1 MKKISAAFG
10 SLPMT
15 WPIVCGFAVIIGIY
29 VGVINQIPILQDTSF
44 QDIAVTLEWW
54 VLFAV
59 LIVSNC
65 KSAREA
71 GLKCLVFFL
80 ISQPVIYLVEL
91 PAIGLDK
98 ALYYYTSN
106 LAARFAADPPRW
118 SNRVPCKAP
127 ECFGRSD
134 TGRRKYDS
142 CPDGSKLFSANAQSV
157 STAFAD
163 GGIMRGDRCRNGS
176 RNAKKTAD
184 AAFVGGDY
192 RFADG
197 RDRGMDGAERQ
208 NSLKLHCA
216 LNFWC
221 IARKRML

>member
-10 SLPMT
+10 GLPMT

-29 VGVINQIPILQDTSF
+29 VGVINQIPIMHDTSF
-44 QDIAVTLEWW
+44 QDVAVTLEWW

-98 ALYYYTSN
+98 ALYYYTSIWLPVSLLTLPGGAIAF
-106 LAARFAADPPRW
+106 LA
-118 SNRVPCKAP
+118 K
-127 ECFGRSD
+127 
-134 TGRRKYDS
+134 
-142 CPDGSKLFSANAQSV
+142 
-157 STAFAD
+157 
-163 GGIMRGDRCRNGS
+163 
-176 RNAKKTAD
+176 
-184 AAFVGGDY
+184 
-192 RFADG
+192 
-197 RDRGMDGAERQ
+197 RQ
-208 NSLKLHCA
+208 NALGAAILGVGNTIVALMGVSYVRQMLGSFPRHLLTVASCA
-216 LNFWC
+216 AI
-221 IARKRML
+221 IAVTVLGMQRKRQTRLLTAAITVLLTAVIAAWTVLSGRTL